1 LCNTI
6 NSKVIEGGVLM
17 TKLNEAFPA
26 ISLTNLEGESVSIES
41 YRGKKLLIYMW
52 ASW

>member
-1 LCNTI
+1 
-6 NSKVIEGGVLM
+6 M

-26 ISLTNLEGESVSIES
+26 VSLLNLEGEPVSVAS